1 VSKWRKR
8 FGLSDWRWH
17 LGCRQRRR
25 YGAFCES
32 NPKQGEET
40 AHFAKRGL
48 DDQEYHQ
55 GCRPGKFCEANRL
68 MRFGQLSSVFF
79 IPRVAD
85 IEIVGHVSTAVEDR
99 CPTADY
105 DEPYTSVT

>member
-1 VSKWRKR
+1 
-8 FGLSDWRWH
+8 
-17 LGCRQRRR
+17 
-25 YGAFCES
+25 
-32 NPKQGEET
+32 
-40 AHFAKRGL
+40 
-48 DDQEYHQ
+48 
-55 GCRPGKFCEANRL
+55 